1 MQSCCFSFSRS
12 VLVILVA
19 LNTSGCDDATT
30 TESPVVTEGS
40 ADGGPTEN
48 LAWPDSGGGEQVAVN
63 AGNPD
68 LPYYCTNPVQTTSG
82 LVLGEPEQEAASCVW
97 RGIPYA
103 APPVGALRWKAPQP
117 VPKWNGVRTA
127 LKWGAICAQKGVMD
141 QLNYDP
147 SEEESEDCLYLNIWR
162 PDKPG
167 SFPVM
172 VWIHGG
178 AYSGGTGNT
187 PIYWGDRL
195 AEQGEVVVVTFNY
208 RVGAFGFL
216 AHPALK
222 AEDPNGSTGNYGT
235 LDQIAVLRWVK
246 DNIAGFGGDPSKVT
260 IFGESAGGW
269 SVCTMM
275 ATPLAKGLFHRAIV
289 QSGACDS
296 SQALDAGYTFTTQI
310 AKKVGCSEDDLS
322 CLRAVSA
329 DKLLKYT
336 GGLLHTLDYK
346 NHHDGYV
353 LSATPLETIRSG
365 NFNRVPLLAGHNRDE
380 FTWTSSL
387 IPANTATLPFIY
399 ELYIKQ
405 FIANPAGLDPEQQ
418 KQLLALYPPG
428 AYKYKPIDAIN
439 AMITDIAIS
448 CPTYLGALASAEQG
462 SKTWFYRFVYD
473 EAKVNILLGLYLPM
487 GASHG
492 IEIAFIFNTMDRKPS
507 SLALGQLDK
516 ADLAGISETLM
527 GYWTAFARGGSPVGA
542 GLPAWSPLDADA
554 PAAQVIDIAV
564 ESKGLATGAT
574 SFDAR
579 CRFWDEVTV
588 PGSLF
593 DKLGQQ
599 SKQ

>member
-1 MQSCCFSFSRS
+1 
-12 VLVILVA
+12 
-19 LNTSGCDDATT
+19 
-30 TESPVVTEGS
+30 
-40 ADGGPTEN
+40 
-48 LAWPDSGGGEQVAVN
+48 
-63 AGNPD
+63 
-68 LPYYCTNPVQTTSG
+68 
-82 LVLGEPEQEAASCVW
+82 
-97 RGIPYA
+97 
-103 APPVGALRWKAPQP
+103 
-117 VPKWNGVRTA
+117 
-127 LKWGAICAQKGVMD
+127 
-141 QLNYDP
+141 
-147 SEEESEDCLYLNIWR
+147 
-162 PDKPG
+162 
-167 SFPVM
+167 M

-208 RVGAFGFL
+208 RLGAFGFL

-222 AEDPNGSTGNYGT
+222 AEDPSGSTGNYGT
-235 LDQIAVLRWVK
+235 LDQIAALRWVK
-246 DNIAGFGGDPSKVT
+246 ENIAGFGGDPTRVT

-269 SVCTMM
+269 SVCTLL
-275 ATPLAKGLFHRAIV
+275 ATPLAKGLFQRAIM
-289 QSGACDS
+289 QSGGCDS
-296 SQALDAGYTFTTQI
+296 SQPLEAGYTFTAEI
-310 AKKVGCSEDDLS
+310 AKKVGCPEDDLS
-322 CLRAVSA
+322 CLRAVPT

-346 NHHDGYV
+346 NHHDGHV
-353 LSATPLETIRSG
+353 LSATPLDTIRTGS
-365 NFNRVPLLAGHNRDE
+365 FNRVPMIAGHNRDE

-405 FIANPAGLDPEQQ
+405 FIANPAGLDTEQQ

-473 EAKVNILLGLYLPM
+473 EAKVKILLGIYLPM

-492 IEIAFIFNTMDRKPS
+492 IEIAFVFNNMDRKPS
-507 SLALGQLDK
+507 SLALGQLDQ
-516 ADLAGISETLM
+516 AELAGISKTLM
-527 GYWTAFARGGSPVGA
+527 GYWTAFARGNDPGGVG
-542 GLPAWSPLDADA
+542 LLSWSPFEADA
-554 PAAQVIDIAV
+554 PAAQVIDTSV
-564 ESKGLATGAT
+564 ESQGLATGAT

-579 CRFWDEVTV
+579 CRFWDQVTV